1 MNEKFPLCII
11 PSIQYKVKKNVY
23 MPKEIRHSQGANKSL
38 DTNINMIQ
46 ISQLTEKRCIAAN
59 IKMIND

>member
-1 MNEKFPLCII
+1 
-11 PSIQYKVKKNVY
+11 
-23 MPKEIRHSQGANKSL
+23 MPKEIRLGQGANKSL

-46 ISQLTEKRCIAAN
+46 ISQLTEKHCIATN